1 MRTDRMPTVPV
12 QPESVVLGGGL
23 DLISPPGY
31 AKLGTARFSL
41 NYEAVFG
48 GGYRRIGGFERFD
61 GRFRPHLA
69 EYVLLEAS
77 AGFTGVALG
86 DTVTGVTSGATGKV
100 IYVTA
105 TQVGVTRVTGGPFG
119 LEVLEVAAVAVGTV
133 TEDQPTV
140 TGFVD
145 NELAA
150 LAADDYRADI
160 LTPAGLSGPI
170 RGIAVLNDAVYCWI
184 DNAGNLETYKAT
196 VSGWT
201 LIPLYSQVSFT
212 GGSAAYA
219 DGSTLTQGGSS
230 ATVKRAVLESGDW
243 TAGTAAGRL
252 IVEPIAGTFAAG
264 AAGGGGVCTL
274 AGAASAITQFAGGK
288 VASVVY
294 SFTASLATRRLYCCD
309 GVNVEWEF
317 DGTVI
322 VPLNIGMGAIRAT
335 CVVAHQSYLGY
346 AFRTS
351 IQYSVPGEPYQW
363 SAVLGAGEL
372 GVGDTITNMISV
384 PGSESNGAIMIL
396 CQDSAWVLYGPNA
409 LGEWRFVQTSAVAGA
424 QPFSA
429 AEVEAAALTFDREGF
444 MRFSPTDTFGN
455 FSNNSVSKPIDP
467 LVRGAVVKC
476 SVLAHNK
483 TTYRCFFS
491 DGLFV
496 SGTPGKQIE
505 WMPCDYARV
514 IECAVGAEISG
525 EYRIFMGDSTG
536 WVLEADVGRNFDGCH
551 VPANLRLS
559 SQNQRSP
566 QYIKQYRLAEADVL
580 AESAFEISLAAEFS
594 DAEADL
600 ANTGVP
606 STQDSQRQY
615 GTGLFWDFA
624 SWDRAYWDVT
634 TSSRLRFDIHGQ
646 GRSVSLLVFS
656 DSATELPHTLK
667 NTTITYTPRRLA
679 R

>member
-12 QPESVVLGGGL
+12 TPESVVLGGGL

-48 GGYRRIGGFERFD
+48 GGYRRVGGFERFD

-105 TQVGVTRVTGGPFG
+105 TQVGVTRVSATPFTT
-119 LEVLEVAAVAVGTV
+119 EVLNVGGSPVGTV
-133 TEDQPTV
+133 TEDQPTI

-145 NELAA
+145 NELAS

-160 LTPAGLSGPI
+160 LKPAGLSGPI
-170 RGIAVLNDAVYCWI
+170 RGVAVLGTTVYCWI
-184 DNAGNLETYKAT
+184 DNAGNLETYKST
-196 VSGWT
+196 SSGWT
-201 LIPLYSQVSFT
+201 LVPLFSQISFD
-212 GGSAAYA
+212 GGSAEYA

-230 ATVKRAVLESGDW
+230 ATVKRVVLESGDW
-243 TAGTAAGRL
+243 TAGTAAGRM
-252 IVEPIAGTFAAG
+252 IVAPISGTFAAG
-264 AAGGGGVCTL
+264 AAGGGGVCNL
-274 AGAASAITQFAGGK
+274 LGAAAVITQFAGGR
-288 VASVVY
+288 VSSVVY
-294 SFTASLATRRLYCCD
+294 NFTASLSTKRLYCCD
-309 GVNVEWEF
+309 GVNLEWEF

-322 VPLNIGMGAIRAT
+322 VPLTTGMGGIRAT
-335 CVVAHQSYLGY
+335 AVAAHKNHLFY
-346 AFRTS
+346 AYRS
-351 IQYSVPGEPYQW
+351 GVQHSAIGLPYVW

-372 GVGDTITNMISV
+372 GTGDTITNLLGVS
-384 PGSESNGAIMIL
+384 GSETNAALMVM
-396 CQDSAWVLYGPNA
+396 CQDSVWVLYGSDVDSWQFTRVA
-409 LGEWRFVQTSAVAGA
+409 EEAGA
-424 QPFSA
+424 QAYSA
-429 AEVEAAALTFDREGF
+429 AEMVRPIAFDREGF
-444 MRFSPTDTFGN
+444 VNYSPTDTFGN
-455 FSNNSVSKPIDP
+455 FSYESASRNVDP
-467 LVRGAVVKC
+467 LVRGAIVKC
-476 SVLAHNK
+476 SVLAKNK
-483 TTYRCFFS
+483 SNYRCFFS

-496 SGTPGKQIE
+496 SGTPGKQME
-505 WMPCDYARV
+505 WMPCDYGRV
-514 IECAVGAEISG
+514 IECIVGAEISG

-536 WVLEADVGRNFDGCH
+536 WVLEADVGRSFDGD
-551 VPANLRLS
+551 VVTANMRMS

-580 AESAFEISLAAEFS
+580 AESAFEISMAAEFS

-606 STQDSQRQY
+606 STQDSERQY
-615 GTGLFWDFA
+615 GVGLFWDFA

-656 DSATELPHTLK
+656 ESATELPHTLK
-667 NTTITYTPRRLA
+667 NTTVTYTPRRLA

>member
-12 QPESVVLGGGL
+12 TPESVVLGGGL

-31 AKLGTARFSL
+31 AKLGTARFSS

-69 EYVLLEAS
+69 TYTLLEAS
-77 AGFTGVALG
+77 GGFTGVALG

-105 TQVGVTRVTGGPFG
+105 TQVGVTRVSVTPFTT
-119 LEVLEVAAVAVGTV
+119 EVLNVLGVPVGTV
-133 TEDQPTV
+133 TEDQPTID
-140 TGFVD
+140 GFTD
-145 NELAA
+145 NELAS

-160 LTPAGLSGPI
+160 LKPAGLSGPI
-170 RGIAVLNDAVYCWI
+170 LGVAVLNDVVYCWI
-184 DNAGNLETYKAT
+184 ANAGNLETYKSAAG
-196 VSGWT
+196 GWT
-201 LIPLYSQVSFT
+201 LVPLFSQISFN
-212 GGSAAYA
+212 GGSAEYA
-219 DGSTLTQGGSS
+219 EASTLTQGGAS
-230 ATVKRAVLESGDW
+230 ATVKRVVLESGTW
-243 TAGTAAGRL
+243 AAGTAAGRL
-252 IVEPIAGTFAAG
+252 IIAPIAGTFAAG
-264 AAGGGGVCTL
+264 AAAGGGVCNL
-274 AGAASAITQFAGGK
+274 LGAASAITQFAGGK

-294 SFTASLATRRLYCCD
+294 SFTASLSTRRLYCCD
-309 GVNVEWEF
+309 GINTEWEF
-317 DGTVI
+317 DGTVV
-322 VPLNIGMGAIRAT
+322 VPLSTGMGAIRAT

-351 IQYSVPGEPYQW
+351 LQYSVPGQPYQW

-396 CQDSAWVLYGPNA
+396 CQDSAWVLYGPSA
-409 LGEWRFVQTSAVAGA
+409 TGEWRFVQTSAVAGA

-429 AEVEAAALTFDREGF
+429 AEVEAAAITFDREGF
-444 MRFSPTDTFGN
+444 MRFSPTDVFGN
-455 FSNNSVSKPIDP
+455 FSNNSLSRPIDP
-467 LVRGAVVKC
+467 LVRGAIVKC
-476 SVLAHNK
+476 SVLANNK
-483 TTYRCFFS
+483 TTYRCFFN

-496 SGTPGKQIE
+496 CGTPGKQMQ
-505 WMPCDYARV
+505 WMPCDYGRV

-525 EYRIFMGDSTG
+525 EYRVFMGDSTG
-536 WVLEADVGRNFDGCH
+536 WVLEADVGRSFDGEL
-551 VPANLRLS
+551 VTANMRMS

-580 AESAFEISLAAEFS
+580 AESAFEISMAAEFS

-606 STQDSQRQY
+606 STQDSERQY
-615 GTGLFWDFA
+615 GVGLFWDFA

-656 DSATELPHTLK
+656 ESATELPHTLK
-667 NTTITYTPRRLA
+667 NTTVTYTPRRLA